1 MFVKDS
7 ESKLFQQSTVYKP
20 FIYPEFYDLM
30 CKHEDAHWVK
40 QEAELG
46 DDVNDWRN
54 RSSDDDRS
62 FIKEILT
69 VFTQGDIVVADN
81 YKSIFIP
88 AFKNNEVSNWLTS
101 VAAREVIHQ
110 DAYAMANETFGLPD
124 SMFGRFREYQEMR
137 ERNDLM
143 ATQYDPTL
151 VEGLAMGL
159 VHTTFNE
166 GVCLMGAFANLLQ
179 FNRFDVPGFNGYR
192 GRFKGLTKINK
203 WSLRDE
209 GIHVEGS
216 SLLYRRLMGEHA
228 HLMTDEHKKQVYD
241 LARAVVAAEDRFLDL
256 AFKQYNLTLS
266 KDEVKAYIR
275 MMMNRRLL
283 QMGHKAI
290 FDIQGTP
297 CAFIEEILSGAGGK
311 RDANFFETR
320 VDNYQASGAMI
331 GELDWSSVL
340 TMVNSRVG

>member
-1 MFVKDS
+1 MRVADS
-7 ESKLFQQSTVYKP
+7 ESKLFQVSSTYKP
-20 FIYPEFYDLM
+20 FLYQEFYDLM
-30 CKHEDAHWVK
+30 TKHEDAHWVK

-54 RSSDDDRS
+54 RSSDDERS

-69 VFTQGDIVVADN
+69 VFTQGDVVVADN

-88 AFKNNEVSNWLTS
+88 AFKNNEVSNWLVG

-143 ATQYDPTL
+143 ATQYDPSM

-192 GRFKGLTKINK
+192 GRYKGLTKINK

-216 SLLYRRLMGEHA
+216 SLLYRKVMGEHPW
-228 HLMTDEHKKQVYD
+228 LMTDEHKKQVYD
-241 LARAVVAAEDRFLDL
+241 LARAVVAAEDLFLDL
-256 AFKQYNLTLS
+256 AFKKYQLTMT
-266 KDEVKAYIR
+266 KDESKAYVR
-275 MMMNRRLL
+275 YMMNRRLL
-283 QMGHKAI
+283 QLGHKAI
-290 FDIQGTP
+290 FEVQGIP
-297 CAFIEEILSGAGGK
+297 CPWIEEILGGAGGK
-311 RDANFFETR
+311 RDSNFFETR
-320 VDNYQASGAMI
+320 VDNYQASGALV
-331 GELDWSSVL
+331 GELDWSK
-340 TMVNSRVG
+340 VNQLVATRA